1 MRREVGRRTQVLRTP
16 VERHSGTTVSPVQ
29 SYQRLF
35 ALTGPLYVLV
45 AFVGRI
51 PLAMSQIAA
60 LLAVTAATGSYGAGG
75 ATAGTLAVANAV
87 GAPVAGALTDRYGQ
101 RPVLLVQSVVGTL
114 GLAVLSWLTMTHES
128 GGAWWPLPV
137 AAALGGA
144 FVPQVGTMA
153 RVRWRPISRAVGT
166 DDPRVVDTAFSY
178 EGAADEA
185 SFVLGPALVGLIA
198 AVLHPV
204 AALVAAALM
213 LGAFGTWFALHPT
226 GRLVGPAP
234 SLRKV
239 GDRLVTLPLVL
250 LAAVQLSIG
259 IVFGSVQTGTSVL
272 ATQAGAPGVT
282 GLLHALLGVGS
293 VIAGLAMVM
302 LPERIGYPLRLR
314 VATGAMLVL
323 SLPLLAVDTLTG
335 LALALLGLGFAIAP
349 AMITTFTLA
358 ERTTPVRRLGAAMTV
373 LAATTGTGY
382 AIGAALAGRLADA
395 GGHGPAF
402 LVPVGAT
409 ALAATLAFGGGRRL
423 RAAMHAVQLA
433 TGAPESERAEQE
445 PVAHLS

>member
-1 MRREVGRRTQVLRTP
+1 M
-16 VERHSGTTVSPVQ
+16 SPVQ

-60 LLAVTAATGSYGAGG
+60 LLAVTAATGSYAAGG
-75 ATAGTLAVANAV
+75 ATAGALAVANAV
-87 GAPVAGALTDRYGQ
+87 GAPLAGALTDRYGQ

-114 GLAVLSWLTMTHES
+114 GLGVLSWLTLTHEA
-128 GGAWWPLPV
+128 GAAWWPLPV

-198 AVLHPV
+198 AALHPV
-204 AALVAAALM
+204 AALIAAALM

-234 SLRKV
+234 SLREA
-239 GDRLVTLPLVL
+239 GDRLVTLSLVL
-250 LAAVQLSIG
+250 LAATQLSIG
-259 IVFGSVQTGTSVL
+259 MVFGSVQTGTSVL

-302 LPERIGYPLRLR
+302 LPERVGYPLRLR
-314 VATGAMLVL
+314 VATVAMFVL
-323 SLPLLAVDTLTG
+323 SLPLLAVGSLTG
-335 LALALLGLGFAIAP
+335 LAVALLGLGFAIAP

-358 ERTTPVRRLGAAMTV
+358 ERTTPVRRLGAAMTA
-373 LAATTGTGY
+373 LAAATGTGY
-382 AIGAALAGRLADA
+382 AVGAAVAGRLADA

-402 LVPVGAT
+402 TVTVAAT
-409 ALAATLAFGGGRRL
+409 ALAVTLALAGGRRL
-423 RAAMHAVQLA
+423 RAAMDAVRPA
-433 TGAPESERAEQE
+433 VDVPAPSEGIERE
-445 PVAHLS
+445 PVGQLS